1 MFQRKKGAVKA
12 TAIAHSNIAL
22 IKYWGRAAV
31 ADPGLNIP
39 LNDNISF
46 TKNSMIDD
54 MKLQTITTIH
64 FDEIYDRDSAEVN
77 GEKLS
82 GRKLERILR
91 VIDVLRSEA
100 KSNIK
105 FRMKSIN
112 DFPTQAGLASSA
124 SAFAALTLATAS
136 ALGLKINREQ
146 LSTVARLGSG
156 SAARSLHDGFVYFHS
171 ASSHEQA
178 FAEQICE
185 PGHCDMHA
193 VIAIVDESEKK
204 VTSDAGHDLSA
215 ASPFNDIRIQ
225 RSAEQVM
232 EMRQA
237 ILEHDF
243 SAVGKIAEANCK
255 YMHAVMMTSE
265 PPLFYWNPETLRIIK
280 KVMSLRQQG
289 LETYFTIDAGPNVHC
304 LCRPEDV
311 ETLTIELAALE
322 GVKKLIPVRP
332 GRGAYLA
339 DEHLF

>member
-1 MFQRKKGAVKA
+1 MKS
-12 TAIAHSNIAL
+12 TAIAHPNIAL
-22 IKYWGRAAV
+22 IKYWGRNPTT
-31 ADPGLNIP
+31 DPHLNIP

-46 TKNSMIDD
+46 TKNSLIDD
-54 MKLQTITTIH
+54 SKLQTRTTIH
-64 FDEIYDRDSAEVN
+64 FSEIYDMDYAEVN
-77 GEKLS
+77 GESFS
-82 GRKLERILR
+82 GRKMERILR
-91 VIDVLRSEA
+91 VVSTLRSIA
-100 KSNIK
+100 KSNQK
-105 FRMKSIN
+105 FRMMSIN

-171 ASSHEQA
+171 ANSHEKA

-185 PGHCDMHA
+185 PGHCDMNA

-225 RSAEQVM
+225 RSAEQVL

-237 ILEHDF
+237 ILEHGF
-243 SAVGKIAEANCK
+243 STVGKIAEDNCK

-265 PPLFYWNPETLRIIK
+265 PPLFYWNPDTLRIIK
-280 KVMSLRQQG
+280 KVMNLRQQG

-304 LCRPEDV
+304 LCRPEEV
-311 ETLTIELAALE
+311 ETLTKELAAVE